1 MGSILGSTYGH
12 PLPYLRG
19 FYRLY
24 KKTDDETKKEE
35 IKENMKGIINRNR
48 KQFMMPEG
56 LDKEFVEI
64 YQLLGYEINLD
75 ESEIAQLPDLPE

>member
-24 KKTDDETKKEE
+24 KKTDDETKK
-35 IKENMKGIINRNR
+35 KK
-48 KQFMMPEG
+48 
-56 LDKEFVEI
+56 
-64 YQLLGYEINLD
+64 
-75 ESEIAQLPDLPE
+75 

>member
-1 MGSILGSTYGH
+1 
-12 PLPYLRG
+12 
-19 FYRLY
+19 
-24 KKTDDETKKEE
+24 
-35 IKENMKGIINRNR
+35 MKGIINRNR

-75 ESEIAQLPDLPE
+75 ESEIAELPDLPE